1 MARGSSKS
9 DVVSSPKIKWDYSGS
24 TSVGRLSL
32 DAGSGQKIPLLDADQ
47 EYDFEIKNGDA
58 LGRAKITIERSGYID
73 LVLLESVTPGG
84 LKTVLGEILSLSK
97 RMNLP
102 VYHDFQVENGSA
114 VGRAKLQFAP
124 DGRVELEVLQSVT
137 RGGGRVAIKAVID
150 LANEMRLPIS
160 LWAQPINSA
169 GGKMMKQSEL
179 TDWYKTF
186 GFKPKRMGG
195 YDHASS
201 MVYTPS

>member
-9 DVVSSPKIKWDYSGS
+9 DVVSSPKVNWDYSGS

-32 DAGSGQKIPLLDADQ
+32 DVRSGQQIPLLDVDQ
-47 EYDFEIKNGDA
+47 EYDLEIKNGDA

-73 LVLLESVTPGG
+73 LAFLDPVTPGG
-84 LKTVLGEILSLSK
+84 LKTALGEIISLSK
-97 RMNLP
+97 RMKLP
-102 VYHDFQVENGSA
+102 IYYDFQVEKDGA
-114 VGRAKLQFAP
+114 VGRAKMQFDT
-124 DGRVELEVLQSVT
+124 DGRVELEVLQAVT

-160 LWAQPINSA
+160 LWAQPINSK

-201 MVYTPS
+201 LVYTPS